1 MAGLVGDLANTAA
14 ARAQNAELRRRAERA
29 LDLVGLWSLRDQ
41 PVAGLPHEQQRL
53 AEIARCVAMQ
63 ARMIMLDEPAAGM
76 NPAEVDRLI
85 ACLRS
90 LRQSGITILLVE
102 HNMPMVMR
110 VADQITVLNF
120 GRRIAE
126 GSPAAIRA
134 DPQVINAYL
143 GRRAATSHAA

>member
-1 MAGLVGDLANTAA
+1 M
-14 ARAQNAELRRRAERA
+14 
-29 LDLVGLWSLRDQ
+29 S
-41 PVAGLPHEQQRL
+41 
-53 AEIARCVAMQ
+53 
-63 ARMIMLDEPAAGM
+63 
-76 NPAEVDRLI
+76 PAEVDRLI

-90 LRQSGITILLVE
+90 LRQTGITILLVE